1 MKVLLIGIFLIC
13 LNGFTGSTFDTI
25 TKFLSIN
32 NYKWYHYYSLGGTVA
47 ILTLLIFL
55 IFNGGLKKHIVLK
68 NNKYYFLPLL
78 RGLHFFIIFI
88 IIFYSLKYIPINIF
102 TLLLM
107 TTPLFL
113 IIFAKFILREKLNI
127 ISWIAIVI
135 GFVGVIIVLQPFET
149 NLNVY
154 ILLILFVAI
163 SNALSFTLVGK
174 YSYIASTYGFTFYGY
189 LPAVIF
195 SYIFFLNDP
204 FLPSIKE
211 LLIFSSSGIIVMI
224 SAWAFTAAYHI
235 AGKYS
240 SIISPFIFLQI
251 LWGTLYGMFFFS
263 EKINFTSIIGI
274 IVIIFSGSIALYNR
288 NT

>member
-102 TLLLM
+102 TLLL
-107 TTPLFL
+107 
-113 IIFAKFILREKLNI
+113 
-127 ISWIAIVI
+127 S
-135 GFVGVIIVLQPFET
+135 
-149 NLNVY
+149 NL
-154 ILLILFVAI
+154 
-163 SNALSFTLVGK
+163 
-174 YSYIASTYGFTFYGY
+174 
-189 LPAVIF
+189 AVIF
-195 SYIFFLNDP
+195 FKLN
-204 FLPSIKE
+204 S
-211 LLIFSSSGIIVMI
+211 FSVRFMVS
-224 SAWAFTAAYHI
+224 
-235 AGKYS
+235 
-240 SIISPFIFLQI
+240 
-251 LWGTLYGMFFFS
+251 
-263 EKINFTSIIGI
+263 
-274 IVIIFSGSIALYNR
+274 
-288 NT
+288 